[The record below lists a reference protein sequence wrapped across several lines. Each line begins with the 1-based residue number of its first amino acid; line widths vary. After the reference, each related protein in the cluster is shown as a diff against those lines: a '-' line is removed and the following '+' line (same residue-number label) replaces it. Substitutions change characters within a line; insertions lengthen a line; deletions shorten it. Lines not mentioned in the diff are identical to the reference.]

1 MKRRDILDRLRQCA
15 PALQATGVAHLS
27 LFGSAARDEMGPESD
42 VDVLVEFEPGVKVTL
57 LMLGGL
63 QYDLCETLGVDVD
76 LASAAWLKEPIRQR
90 ALREAVLA
98 F

>member
-1 MKRRDILDRLRQCA
+1 MERSYILDRLREHA
-15 PALQATGVAHLS
+15 PALQAGGVAHLM
-27 LFGSAARDEMGPESD
+27 LFGSAARDEMGPQSD

-63 QYDLCETLGVDVD
+63 QYDLSQTLGVEVD
-76 LASAAWLKEPIRQR
+76 LSSAAWLKEPIRQR